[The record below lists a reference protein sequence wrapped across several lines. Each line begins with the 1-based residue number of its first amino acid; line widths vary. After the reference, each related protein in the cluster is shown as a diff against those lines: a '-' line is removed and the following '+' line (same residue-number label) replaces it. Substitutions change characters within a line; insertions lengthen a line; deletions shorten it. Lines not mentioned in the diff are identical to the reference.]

1 VARDGPVPDDVVS
14 LMAKQRTIHIPT
26 LTVHTDMQAFTESSA
41 LLDSPLMAALT
52 TDAIRN
58 AYRKAPALSPEQMAR
73 RRANVERAIA
83 AVRRL
88 HAAGI
93 PMLTGTD
100 AGNLGVIQ
108 GYSVH
113 REMSRLV
120 EAGLTP
126 WEALSAATTGA
137 GEFLGRRYGVRMGD
151 AANLV
156 VLDASPLEDIA
167 NTQRISLVVMRG
179 QVAYRR

>member
-1 VARDGPVPDDVVS
+1 
-14 LMAKQRTIHIPT
+14 
-26 LTVHTDMQAFTESSA
+26 MQAFFDTPA

-58 AYRKAPALSPEQMAR
+58 AYRKPPALRPEQAAR
-73 RRANVERAIA
+73 RRAAGAQSIA
-83 AVRRL
+83 SVGRL
-88 HAAGI
+88 HRAGV

-100 AGNLGVIQ
+100 GGNPGVVQ

-113 REMSRLV
+113 RELIRLV
-120 EAGLTP
+120 EAGLSP
-126 WEALSAATTGA
+126 WEALAASTTKA
-137 GEFLGRRYGVRMGD
+137 GEFLGRRYGVQAAD

-156 VLDASPLEDIA
+156 VLDASPLDDIS

-179 QVAYRR
+179 RIAYRRP